1 MNKETRNSIKK
12 MVQTVRGILMQEA
25 REQLE
30 GVYGLHA
37 NGTFENTKSLP
48 ELKDTRKAET
58 RQHLEYFLSEE
69 SKTDLKDKNAVDK
82 LVKEI
87 AFTHLNRFVAF
98 KMMEARKIIRE
109 TVSRG
114 ADSNAFKFY
123 LVDHH
128 IDEKLFN
135 SGHIDEAYER
145 FILWLSGQIE
155 IKVLF
160 NPDNLPSR
168 IFPRP
173 RILKEILDIIN
184 GTEVA
189 SVWQEDESIG
199 WVYQYFIDEDKAAV
213 FDKIYTQ
220 KKKMELRDIPAATQI
235 FTPKWIVQYLVE
247 NTLGRLWLR
256 MHPDSQLREHMQYYV
271 PNEQDRDRKAIKRV
285 IDITLLDPA
294 CGTMHFGMTA
304 FDIFYQMYLEEIANA
319 GKDGWGQEPS
329 VKEEADI
336 PKSIIENNLYGID
349 LDLRAI
355 QLSAL
360 SLYIKA
366 KGKNKDTLLEKF
378 NLTYTDIPPFSD
390 EAIKNFVDNLQTVQV
405 ITKKLL
411 REILPVLNKA
421 YYLGSLLKIET
432 IITEFIEKEK
442 IVPKGLV
449 SNQPSLFKDIN
460 PKEQLEFDLYISK
473 KIAWDEVKEEI
484 ISAFQQF
491 TETHKEASGSFVAS
505 ESIKGL
511 GLIDAL
517 IRKHDVVVCNPPY
530 SGRRNMNEAIRNDLK
545 SLYPNKD
552 GDLYTVFID
561 RCLDLTSASH
571 GFCGMVTIHSFMFT
585 SSHEEIRKN
594 IISKTEI
601 EGMVHLGTRAEF
613 DVANKTAQGFTM
625 YTLGRISNTVKHSV
639 SGVYFRLVKENEEE
653 KHTAFR
659 RALQD
664 YLNSSISF
672 ADPHVFVLQQE
683 KLKAIPGYPFV
694 YWVSNKIRN
703 MFSVNSAACDVLK
716 ARVGL
721 STGDNNRF
729 LKKWWEVGVNQI
741 NFDCENNSE
750 TKHHFVKWYPFNKG
764 GELNKWFGNLE
775 DIINWW
781 NDGLEVKNYFKNNKQ
796 ASRPQNTLHSFQK
809 GITWTLLSSKGFSAR
824 YLPKGFMFCH
834 EGPVAFP
841 NHEKDLNYL
850 LGLLNSKIV
859 NYLLSILNPTI
870 SFTNDDIE
878 KLPIPKFENAKLKE
892 DLDKIV
898 GLCVIL
904 KSQNDKNIETTWKYI
919 APNNWET
926 GVYAL
931 LTNEK
936 QLAISETDISK
947 AVYQLYGIDKDD
959 IVTIESELGTLLGE
973 LPKIKDINDSCLKI
987 IANLY
992 LEKYVPDEVIKQVAE
1007 KIGDYEDASGEA
1019 DAEEEPSRGRGR
1031 QKRFLTFEEL
1041 CLASG
1046 FHPET
1051 VYNYIVAN
1059 KLEREEERF
1068 KLAVSWIS
1076 YAIGVVLGRF
1086 KPGQKG
1092 ELGCGID
1099 EDGTVLLKCDFAKLN
1114 KLVDDDGIMVLDKG
1128 HPDDLPARV
1137 EEALAIMLGEADG
1150 RSVINTIGG
1159 DLRSFLERDFFIKWH
1174 IPQYRKRPVYWLLQS
1189 AKKSYGI
1196 YLFHERLKADSIYSI
1211 QERYINSKIVFE
1223 RSHLAEQ
1230 KSRLVALP
1238 EGKEKRN
1245 LEKEIDKLESLI
1257 DELIDFQTKIKT
1269 IADRGY
1275 APDINDGVILNMAPL
1290 HQLIPWTEPKKF
1302 WKELQD
1308 GKYDWAHVAMKYWAD
1323 RVKGKCKNDKSLA
1336 IAHGLDN

>member
-37 NGTFENTKSLP
+37 NGTFENIKSLP
-48 ELKDTRKAET
+48 ELKDTHKAET
-58 RQHLEYFLSEE
+58 RQQLEYFLSEE
-69 SKTDLKDKNAVDK
+69 AKTDLKDKNAVDK
-82 LVKEI
+82 LIKEI

-128 IDEKLFN
+128 DDEKLFN
-135 SGHIDEAYER
+135 SGHIDEAYEH

-189 SVWQEDESIG
+189 SVWQEDETIG

-256 MHPDSQLREHMQYYV
+256 MHPDSQLREHMKYYV
-271 PNEQDRDRKAIKRV
+271 PNEQDKDRIAIKRV

-319 GKDGWGQEPS
+319 GKDGWGKEPS
-329 VKEEADI
+329 LNDEADI

-366 KGKNKDTLLEKF
+366 KGKNKDTFLEKF

-390 EAIKNFVDNLQTVQV
+390 EAIKNFVDNLQTVQA

-411 REILPVLNKA
+411 REILPILNKA

-432 IITEFIEKEK
+432 IINEFIEKEK
-442 IVPKGLV
+442 IVPKGLMN
-449 SNQPSLFKDIN
+449 NQQSLFKDIN

-491 TETHKEASGSFVAS
+491 METHKEASGSFVAS

-517 IRKHDVVVCNPPY
+517 IRRHDVVVANPPF
-530 SGRRNMNEAIRNDLK
+530 SGRRNWNSDLREDLKKLYPETSNDL
-545 SLYPNKD
+545 YA
-552 GDLYTVFID
+552 TFID
-561 RCLDLTSASH
+561 RCIELTNH
-571 GFCGMVTIHSFMFT
+571 NGYTGLINIHSFMFT
-585 SSHEEIRKN
+585 SSYEALRTSILE
-594 IISKTEI
+594 KTSI
-601 EGMVHLGTRAEF
+601 ETMVHLGPTFMELS
-613 DVANKTAQGFTM
+613 NPYAQQCTM
-625 YTLGRISNTVKHSV
+625 YVLKNIQPTVHYT
-639 SGVYFRLVKENEEE
+639 GAYFRMIKYINEEKE
-653 KHTAFR
+653 LMFSN
-659 RALQD
+659 ALND
-664 YLNSSISF
+664 YNNNPNSFS
-672 ADPHVFVLQQE
+672 DPHVFLLQQE

-694 YWVSNKIRN
+694 YWVSDGIRN
-703 MFSVNSAACDVLK
+703 LFIKNAPFGDSAKICFGTSSSNSFRFIKFWWELGTNNIEFNCRTHESALASNFKWFPCVKGGDFNKWYGNLDYIIQWHKDGYYIKVENSAIRNAEYHFKEGCTYNLMTVSNLSLRHLPPGFIFDVAAPSIFPLK
-716 ARVGL
+716 SVYLILGIINSKLCSFLIKLLAPTVNYTVGDIARIPL
-721 STGDNNRF
+721 AESKELFERNIIDRSCQCIK
-729 LKKWWEVGVNQI
+729 LKKKAITHQETSWEMVSPT
-741 NFDCENNSE
+741 DWR
-750 TKHHFVKWYPFNKG
+750 T
-764 GELNKWFGNLE
+764 
-775 DIINWW
+775 
-781 NDGLEVKNYFKNNKQ
+781 
-796 ASRPQNTLHSFQK
+796 
-809 GITWTLLSSKGFSAR
+809 GIYS
-824 YLPKGFMFCH
+824 
-834 EGPVAFP
+834 
-841 NHEKDLNYL
+841 
-850 LGLLNSKIV
+850 LLN
-859 NYLLSILNPTI
+859 
-870 SFTNDDIE
+870 IE
-878 KLPIPKFENAKLKE
+878 KE
-892 DLDKIV
+892 
-898 GLCVIL
+898 
-904 KSQNDKNIETTWKYI
+904 
-919 APNNWET
+919 
-926 GVYAL
+926 
-931 LTNEK
+931 LTV
-936 QLAISETDISK
+936 LETDISE
-947 AVYQLYGIDKDD
+947 AVYKLYEIEKID
-959 IVTIESELGTLLGE
+959 INQIESEFNTLPAK
-973 LPKIKDINDSCLKI
+973 LPMVNDLKDPQLQAIET
-987 IANLY
+987 LY
-992 LEKYVPDEVIKQVAE
+992 LEKHVPDEVIKQGSHNLDDE
-1007 KIGDYEDASGEA
+1007 GDAASDESGE
-1019 DAEEEPSRGRGR
+1019 DDSSMGRGR

-1051 VYNYIVAN
+1051 VYKYIVAN
-1059 KLEREEERF
+1059 KLEREEERYE
-1068 KLAVSWIS
+1068 LAVSWIS

-1086 KPGQKG
+1086 KPGKKG

-1099 EDGTVLLKCDFAKLN
+1099 KDGTVLLKCDFVKLN
-1114 KLVDDDGIMVLDKG
+1114 KFVDDDGIMVLDKG